1 MLETGIFLN
10 CSHWRDGLK
19 RFMHHTV
26 RNVLHAA
33 YLRGMVFHVLMVF
46 GLVSCAGKVDPILL
60 ESSLNDTQRAIS
72 EARRLGAEEYATETF
87 SKATRLFEGAQQAQ
101 RNGDGILSI
110 ELAFWAAME
119 SQIAG
124 AQARQSIAQ
133 NRIDEADA
141 QAMNA
146 VIQEMEYKTQA
157 AQVRQMIAE
166 EKTRRALARALRAEQ
181 QAIAAQQESVQAR
194 KDAQNAL
201 FRSQIQVVIDT
212 VELVLDDAEAT
223 GALTYASDNYQ
234 TARGLIT
241 QARMAVAQDNFDKA
255 RSLATEAESYANKA
269 KIAAVAG
276 TSAAAS
282 QSQAAKL
289 EAHTNAKV
297 AIARAQF
304 EIDRAEKASAFE
316 HAPEL
321 FQRAITSLESANIA
335 LTREQYNRALQLAA
349 QAESSGNDAFTT
361 AEPIERKRLAKEA
374 LEEQIA
380 QAKDAVFRAK
390 EALNQ
395 KASIAK
401 TLLPSLHE
409 QAKTLLADAKQAIA
423 DENYDHAIEAGRQS
437 YEHLM
442 TAIERGKEVEAI
454 ENQILD
460 AATAVPDVDT
470 ARSEKGALI
479 RFSGAL
485 FQQGSSA
492 INPTFFPKIRQLA
505 EVFKTFADYNVR
517 IEGHSDSSGGTEVN
531 LRLTQRRADAFMKY
545 LTEECGI
552 PLERLIAVGLGEDHP
567 IADNTSQV
575 GRAKNRRIDTILL
588 TREIESQ
595 E

>member
-1 MLETGIFLN
+1 MLEMRIVLN
-10 CSHWRDGLK
+10 RSHWRDGLNQ
-19 RFMHHTV
+19 FMCHTV
-26 RNVLHAA
+26 RNARNAA
-33 YLRGMVFHVLMVF
+33 YLSCIAFHVLMVF
-46 GLVSCAGKVDPILL
+46 GFMSCAAKVDPILL

-124 AQARQSIAQ
+124 AQARQRIAQ
-133 NRIDEADA
+133 DRIDEADA
-141 QAMNA
+141 QAVSA
-146 VIQEMEYKTQA
+146 VIQEMEYKTQT

-181 QAIAAQQESVQAR
+181 QAIAAQEASVQAR

-212 VELVLDDAEAT
+212 VELVLDDAEET

-234 TARGLIT
+234 TARDLIT
-241 QARMAVAQDNFDKA
+241 QARTAVAQDNFDEA
-255 RSLATEAESYANKA
+255 RLLATEAESYANKA

-321 FQRAITSLESANIA
+321 FQRAITSLENANMA
-335 LTREQYNRALQLAA
+335 LTREQYDRALQLAA

-380 QAKDAVFRAK
+380 QAKDGVFRAE

-395 KASIAK
+395 QASAAL
-401 TLLPSLHE
+401 TLIPALYE
-409 QAKTLLADAKQAIA
+409 QAQTLLADAKQAVV
-423 DENYDHAIEAGRQS
+423 DENYALAIEMGRQS
-437 YEHLM
+437 HEHLM
-442 TAIERGKEVEAI
+442 TAIEKGKEVEAI
-454 ENQILD
+454 ESQILE
-460 AATAVPDVDT
+460 AATAVPDAET
-470 ARSEKGALI
+470 GRSEKGALI
-479 RFSGAL
+479 RFSGDL

-492 INPTFFPKIRQLA
+492 INPKFFPKIRQLA
-505 EVFKTFADYNVR
+505 EVLKTFADYNVR

-531 LRLTQRRADAFMKY
+531 LRLTQKRANAFMKY
-545 LTEECGI
+545 LAEECGI
-552 PLERLIAVGLGEDHP
+552 PSDRLNAIGLGEEHS
-567 IADNTSQV
+567 IADNSVQA
-575 GRAKNRRIDTILL
+575 GRDKNRRIDTILL